1 MAQNRTPRE
10 TAERLVRITRD
21 AIALLAELDRAG
33 ETAEE
38 IYSFAQRSVR
48 AKTIAESIVWR
59 INSSEP
65 LEVWLVALGDAL
77 AFLQSHKDPKGDI
90 KDGFVTEN
98 FAAEVIGDYKRCRD
112 YEVSCHRTPFTL
124 EEWLASF
131 EGAIGRM
138 EDNLAA
144 GLEQIAT
151 VSGQHHKEWRGK
163 EISVAQEL
171 PAKVTRRDF
180 ETYDIVGYARHL
192 REKADHER
200 QRGA

>member
-21 AIALLAELDRAG
+21 AIALIAELDRAG

-38 IYSFAQRSVR
+38 ICAFAQRSVR
-48 AKTIAESIVWR
+48 AKTVAESIVWR
-59 INSSEP
+59 INGSEP

-131 EGAIGRM
+131 EGASGRM
-138 EDNLAA
+138 DDNLAA
-144 GLEQIAT
+144 GLDQVAC
-151 VSGQHHKEWRGK
+151 VSGNYHKEWRNT
-163 EISVAQEL
+163 EIATAQEL
-171 PAKVTRRDF
+171 PAKVTRREF
-180 ETYDIVGYARHL
+180 ESHDIVSYARHI
-192 REKADHER
+192 RDKDARARHR
-200 QRGA
+200 